1 VASVSSRALLNL
13 PARDAATYPARVH
26 LAVPPFTGGSIAAS
40 LGAGVPVVM
49 WRGAAEGL
57 GLPLGELE
65 VLLVADDAAGFARRV
80 LDLHRDPA
88 LWQSVHEG
96 LLAAAGGR
104 FDPAAM
110 RRGLWSALARCGLGL
125 PTPGPGPG
133 REG

>member
-1 VASVSSRALLNL
+1 AH
-13 PARDAATYPARVH
+13 PARVH
-26 LAVPPFTGGSIAAS
+26 LAVPPFTGGSILAS

-65 VLLVADDAAGFARRV
+65 ALLVADDPAGFARRV

-88 LWQSVHEG
+88 LWQFAHES
-96 LLAAAGGR
+96 LLTAAGGR

-110 RRGLWSALARCGLGL
+110 RLGLWSALARCGLGL
-125 PTPGPGPG
+125 PSQV
-133 REG
+133 E